1 MWVTF
6 LSTAIVWSQLS
17 PGSLWMNPSLISC
30 SGASFAY
37 NAVSSTTQVL
47 VGDTSGWS
55 HNDLFI
61 QGYFELSI
69 WAADLSAVTFDYF
82 EVDGIKHNITGY
94 LNNVETVIKVDH
106 NMSLPSNI
114 RLKLKTNKQTMILFS
129 CLKFHGEFIKTTTGS
144 TSTLGSTT
152 TTTTTTS
159 SSSSSLTT
167 SSFMSTLG
175 STLTSTSTSIITTT
189 GILLE
194 SQEET
199 QHSESYWEMSFIVVY
214 LLFFLSYWLFPI
226 SKSREW
232 SLNLT
237 SIQKQDTYILA
248 KTYYKGEYFDV
259 AGYLKKDEVH
269 LSTFFGHEFCPYL
282 GEYDCRYH
290 VYAIGQRIPLSAA
303 IQGASFHTRLT
314 WLLTLSNALTK
325 SHKVNQSLG
334 LLENLWI
341 DPVTQ
346 KLSIANYYQN
356 LDQPKGVDI
365 NQLGKIASQLTEDC
379 RDDDDLTQF
388 IHHCLSAK
396 PPSAKECFKKLSYFI
411 SLQ

>member
-1 MWVTF
+1 
-6 LSTAIVWSQLS
+6 
-17 PGSLWMNPSLISC
+17 MNPSLISC
-30 SGASFAY
+30 SGSSFAY
-37 NAVSSTTQVL
+37 NAVSSTTQIL

-55 HNDLFI
+55 HNDMFI

-94 LNNVETVIKVDH
+94 LNNVETVIKKDH

-144 TSTLGSTT
+144 T
-152 TTTTTTS
+152 
-159 SSSSSLTT
+159 
-167 SSFMSTLG
+167 
-175 STLTSTSTSIITTT
+175 TSTSIITTT

-199 QHSESYWEMSFIVVY
+199 QQSESYWEMSFIVVY
-214 LLFFLSYWLFPI
+214 VLFFLSYWMFPI
-226 SKSREW
+226 SKTKEW

-237 SIQKQDTYILA
+237 RIQKQDTYILA

-379 RDDDDLTQF
+379 RDDDDLAQF